1 MFYRKIEPYI
11 EKYLHDDQAKILCID
26 GARQV
31 GKTFIIRYLAK
42 KRYKNY
48 IELNMADDYLG
59 DKLYKNVKTID
70 NFYLQVSVLH
80 GDKMNNKNDTIIF
93 IDEIQIYPHLLTL
106 LKALKTDD
114 KYKYICS
121 GSLLGVTFSKTTL
134 IPMGSI
140 TTKTMYPLDFEEF
153 LLANSVGR
161 NVIEHL
167 RHLFNEQKELEESL
181 HNKMIEL
188 FKMYLLIGGLPD
200 AVKSYINTKNINN
213 VRTIHEQTMNY
224 YIEDASKYDLE
235 NKLKIKK
242 IYEMQTSF
250 INNKVKRVKFNQ
262 IENNDYARYLKYE
275 DEFDYLISAG
285 ISIGV
290 HGVRD
295 PKFPLITS
303 LRKNLIKLYYSDVGI
318 LTNILYKN
326 NINAVLLD
334 TNSVNL
340 GSVYETVVAMELR
353 SKNYKMFYFDRKN
366 EGEVDFLIDDYNN
379 LSVLPIEVKSS
390 RGEYHFRAMTKI
402 LDNKNYN
409 IKKGYLFSNNKEI
422 KKVNKLIY
430 MPIYFIMF
438 V

>member
-1 MFYRKIEPYI
+1 
-11 EKYLHDDQAKILCID
+11 
-26 GARQV
+26 
-31 GKTFIIRYLAK
+31 
-42 KRYKNY
+42 
-48 IELNMADDYLG
+48 
-59 DKLYKNVKTID
+59 
-70 NFYLQVSVLH
+70 
-80 GDKMNNKNDTIIF
+80 
-93 IDEIQIYPHLLTL
+93 
-106 LKALKTDD
+106 
-114 KYKYICS
+114 
-121 GSLLGVTFSKTTL
+121 
-134 IPMGSI
+134 
-140 TTKTMYPLDFEEF
+140 
-153 LLANSVGR
+153 
-161 NVIEHL
+161 
-167 RHLFNEQKELEESL
+167 
-181 HNKMIEL
+181 
-188 FKMYLLIGGLPD
+188 
-200 AVKSYINTKNINN
+200 
-213 VRTIHEQTMNY
+213 
-224 YIEDASKYDLE
+224 
-235 NKLKIKK
+235 
-242 IYEMQTSF
+242 MQTSF